1 MYEENRKG
9 LFTVP
14 EQRFIAAALY
24 FWLQNK
30 IKSRIYR
37 LIGKKVID
45 IFVMVIDDYG
55 LDRIP
60 EKWKLDI
67 IPIISAA
74 MDGEK
79 EKVRLLTVDLLN
91 KRIDIPK
98 LDDEQEL
105 MTFDALSKFIAAAI
119 DLYLQ
124 KKK

>member
-1 MYEENRKG
+1 MYEETRKG
-9 LFTVP
+9 LFTSK
-14 EQRFIAAALY
+14 EQEFIAAALY

-30 IKSRIYR
+30 IKSAIFRMM
-37 LIGKKVID
+37 GKKIIS
-45 IFVMVIDDYG
+45 IFISVVDDYG

-60 EKWKLDI
+60 EKWKLDV

-91 KRIDIPK
+91 KKIDIPK
-98 LDDEQEL
+98 MDDEQEL
-105 MTFDALSKFIAAAI
+105 MIFDSLSKFIATAI

-124 KKK
+124 KRK